1 MGGISTRKHL
11 IMKDLTPKF
20 DKGHSKFLVKVFV
33 WDNGSLTVIEKTF
46 DTKQEAFAYSDSL
59 DYPDASIKIYNE
71 HSVLVRS
78 EHTKGK
84 HHGWD
89 LYA

>member
-1 MGGISTRKHL
+1 M
-11 IMKDLTPKF
+11 IMKDPKPNI
-20 DKGHSKFLVKVFV
+20 KGPHSNFLVKVFI
-33 WDNGSLTVIEKTF
+33 WEGSNLNVIEKTF
-46 DTKQEAFAYSDSL
+46 DTMQEAKAYSDTIN
-59 DYPDASIKIYNE
+59 YPDANIKIYNE
-71 HSVLVRS
+71 HSILIRS

>member
-1 MGGISTRKHL
+1 
-11 IMKDLTPKF
+11 MKDLTPKF
-20 DKGHSKFLVKVFV
+20 DKPHSRFLVKVFV
-33 WDNGSLTVIEKTF
+33 WTNGSLNVIEERF
-46 DTKQEAFAYSDSL
+46 DTKQEAFDYCDSIT
-59 DYPDASIKIYNE
+59 YPDANIKIYNE

>member
-1 MGGISTRKHL
+1 MGITNKKHL
-11 IMKDLTPKF
+11 IMKDLSPKF
-20 DKGHSKFLVKVFV
+20 DKPHSQFLVKVFV
-33 WDNGSLTVIEKTF
+33 WNNGLLNVIEKTF
-46 DTKQEAFAYSDSL
+46 DTMPEAKAYCDSI
-59 DYPDASIKIYNE
+59 DYPDANIKIYNE